1 MVLMVC
7 LLIFYKHLFVNACSV
22 PEGCGSIMHPLEH
35 IEALESWSTLCYID
49 TKDKEHVKKSC
60 RNLLRD
66 LPGFKD
72 AEALLDQGG
81 DFGCLRV
88 SDEMEGTGKE
98 ACREGFQHDTK
109 LSQCPSCTSLV
120 VCIRYP
126 GVQEL
131 PESPSP
137 TPAPSEPPSGSSI
150 APPIGTCVERCR
162 SFFINILPK
171 LY

>member
-1 MVLMVC
+1 MNKNTSKIFTNFRIA
-7 LLIFYKHLFVNACSV
+7 LLFIS
-22 PEGCGSIMHPLEH
+22 EGCGSVLHAMDH
-35 IEALESWSTLCYID
+35 IESLPESWSTLCYIT
-49 TKDKEHVKKSC
+49 TKDTDHVKKPC

-72 AEALLDQGG
+72 SDALLDQGG

-120 VCIRYP
+120 ICIKYP
-126 GVQEL
+126 GAPAL
-131 PESPSP
+131 PS
-137 TPAPSEPPSGSSI
+137 TPAPPEPTEAPTTPSV
-150 APPIGTCVERCR
+150 APPIGTMC
-162 SFFINILPK
+162 
-171 LY
+171 